1 MLVYVESAPTSVVNA
16 PTNPPST
23 SCWIGIPSVLVQ
35 AHELGELSRVDVV
48 VALLDD
54 HHQIGSPIP
63 PIARY
68 FSSTQSS
75 TP

>member
-1 MLVYVESAPTSVVNA
+1 MLVYVESAPISVVNA
-16 PTNPPST
+16 PTKPPST
-23 SCWIGIPSVLVQ
+23 SCWIAIPSSSYSL
-35 AHELGELSRVDVV
+35 HELGQLARVHVV

-54 HHQIGSPIP
+54 DHQIGSPIP

>member
-1 MLVYVESAPTSVVNA
+1 MLVYVESAPISVVNA

-23 SCWIGIPSVLVQ
+23 SLLDRDPLVRIE
-35 AHELGELSRVDVV
+35 ADEIREAAGVDVV

-54 HHQIGSPIP
+54 HHRIGSPMP